1 MAVEHSS
8 HQQRAIALAVSDPA
22 ELRSLRE
29 HLRRVSGAEVVQL
42 PGRPGPGEQGAWDI
56 LEVLAGSSGV
66 LAVVIKALPDFIRSR
81 RSDITV
87 TVTSG
92 ERSIT
97 INRTNAVGDA
107 WAAEVKPA
115 LDEWFGDA

>member
-1 MAVEHSS
+1 MTTEHASG
-8 HQQRAIALAVSDPA
+8 QQRTIALTVSDPA

-29 HLRRVSGAEVVQL
+29 HLRRVPGAQVLQV

-56 LEVLAGSSGV
+56 LEVLVGSSSV
-66 LAVVIKALPDFIRSR
+66 VAVVIKALPDFVKSR

-87 TVTSG
+87 TATSG

-97 INRTNAVGDA
+97 ISKTNAADDA

-115 LDEWFGDA
+115 LDEWLGDA